1 MFKVQRI
8 TSILVLVAAAVAI
21 GCGSN
26 QPNAATASGNGGV
39 TPGDTSLPNTTTP
52 TTTTTSEPKK
62 KSTAS
67 KKLFS
72 SADRKSWA
80 RLASSLP
87 GAEGVAVS
95 PVGQDQTVW
104 KAGSFTRGVAWS
116 TAKAPVAMAAIKAGT
131 ARQGDLVAA
140 ITASDNAAAERLWS
154 SLGSP
159 GTAARAATRQVRA
172 AGDSNTVIQSQRLRG
187 SAYTA
192 FGQTS
197 WALAD
202 QVRFVAGMGCLAAGK
217 RVLGLMG
224 RVVSGQRWGLGTTG
238 GSARFKGGWG
248 PGVSPGQANGWLD
261 RQMGIIDVGGKQAAV
276 TIATTAGGHGSGT
289 SNLTRMAQWVKSHVN
304 PAALTS
310 SPQC

>member
-21 GCGSN
+21 GCGSDD
-26 QPNAATASGNGGV
+26 PGTASASGNGGAA
-39 TPGDTSLPNTTTP
+39 PGD
-52 TTTTTSEPKK
+52 TTTTTTTTTTTPSSGGKKPASPKR
-62 KSTAS
+62 
-67 KKLFS
+67 LFS

-131 ARQGDLVAA
+131 ARQSDLVAA

-159 GTAARAATRQVRA
+159 TTAARAATRQVRA

-261 RQMGIIDVGGKQAAV
+261 RQMGIINVGGKQAAV

-304 PAALTS
+304 QAALTS